1 MALIPGGSQSP
12 IMEIFGQID
21 GAPLAAAYNTAALSY
36 SPLCMHWQTIT
47 SGKMWWNAP
56 KIIKN
61 LGDPS
66 WRSGLVAVTRNFLL
80 ETWEVSAAGVGQEK
94 FSHEGAAKLF
104 LILILIT
111 YGWIICKLQS
121 PGLAE
126 SERGPIVIGQLRVD
140 QEGWLIVCC
149 LTAHSPPCH
158 PSQSP

>member
-21 GAPLAAAYNTAALSY
+21 GAPLAAANTTAALSY
-36 SPLCMHWQTIT
+36 CPLCMHWQTIT

-104 LILILIT
+104 LIPLSSATWSPMVELYVSCSPQDWLNQKEDQLWLVNSELIRKD
-111 YGWIICKLQS
+111 GWS
-121 PGLAE
+121 FA
-126 SERGPIVIGQLRVD
+126 
-140 QEGWLIVCC
+140 
-149 LTAHSPPCH
+149 A
-158 PSQSP
+158 